1 MPIYTY
7 ETIPQVPG
15 ELPETFEIKQSMT
28 EPPLERHPDSGKPV
42 RRVITGGAGLI
53 TSNKGGSPSPA
64 PAATSC
70 CGSSCG
76 CH

>member
-7 ETIPQVPG
+7 ETIPQSPD
-15 ELPETFEIKQSMT
+15 EQPETFEIKQSMT
-28 EPPLERHPDSGKPV
+28 EPALERHPETGKPV

-53 TSNKGGSPSPA
+53 TKGKTSTASA
-64 PAATSC
+64 PAAPSC
-70 CGSSCG
+70 CGASCG